1 MKKSGIVFIL
11 VSLLLSAAAMLLRRL
26 ELLTVLD
33 AGGLAVFRPVTAV
46 LIALSVLAAA
56 FYFLFAR
63 HEIEQTKEPVS
74 FASFR
79 SLGIP
84 GVVWGAVCL
93 VVQLLGAWFLYKGWK
108 TGGRTLDLVL
118 ALLAGVAGAGWL
130 FLRIQEYRETKSEGP
145 GFLAGCLVTLFSCLC
160 LVTYYR
166 YEASEPSLILTVYA
180 FLALCACCIA
190 GYGYTGGSVGRL
202 RPRFTLFFC
211 GLALYL
217 SLVAMVRQEEADF
230 RLFWLAAALQY
241 GQCALVLLSPMDPE
255 KEPEPA
261 EGEPAEGDPDGEK
274 AEPGEEE
281 KPGIETEPPAPEGE
295 EG

>member
-1 MKKSGIVFIL
+1 MKKSGIVFVL
-11 VSLLLSAAAMLLRRL
+11 VSLLLAAAAMLLRKL
-26 ELLTVLD
+26 ELMTVLD

-46 LIALSVLAAA
+46 LIALSVLAAV
-56 FYFLFAR
+56 FYFFFAR
-63 HEIEQTKEPVS
+63 HELEKTKEPV
-74 FASFR
+74 FASAFR
-79 SLGIP
+79 SLGMP
-84 GVVWGAVCL
+84 GVALGAVCL
-93 VVQLLGAWFLYKGWK
+93 VVQLLGAWLLYRGWK
-108 TGGRTLDLVL
+108 TGGGTLELVL
-118 ALLAGVAGAGWL
+118 ALMAGLAGAGWL

-217 SLVAMVRQEEADF
+217 SLVAMVRQEEAAF

-241 GQCALVLLSPMDPE
+241 GQCALVLLSPRDPE
-255 KEPEPA
+255 KEPEPGEGKPEGEA
-261 EGEPAEGDPDGEK
+261 PAGEEGEPAK
-274 AEPGEEE
+274 EEE
-281 KPGIETEPPAPEGE
+281 PGIETEPPAPEGE
-295 EG
+295 ED